1 MHSARLATHLS
12 ELGMVLNRQ
21 DPVIHVAL
29 TARRKFYSR
38 LITSLE
44 KAQRR
49 DPERHNEH
57 RSQSPS
63 DASSEQQNGKPDSGR

>member
-12 ELGMVLNRQ
+12 ELGMILNRQ
-21 DPVIHVAL
+21 NPVIHVAL
-29 TARRKFYSR
+29 TARREFYSC
-38 LITSLE
+38 LVPSLE

-57 RSQSPS
+57 CSPPPS
-63 DASSEQQNGKPDSGR
+63 DTSSEQQNGKPDSGR